1 MIGVLKMDTECF
13 KNPFSFDVLDKNKNC
28 LFYSVFL
35 YSACEGEAQTKI
47 EEVKLL
53 YCFLRDVGRMSNMSN
68 INQFVAGQL
77 SLPSKAK

>member
-1 MIGVLKMDTECF
+1 MFLTRTRTSCF
-13 KNPFSFDVLDKNKNC
+13 IRF
-28 LFYSVFL
+28 FL

-47 EEVKLL
+47 EEVKWL
-53 YCFLRDVGRMSNMSN
+53 YCFLGDVGRMSNMSN